1 MKLLLTLLFPLYLLS
16 YSKVALVIG
25 NKSYSSQT
33 ILKNPI
39 KDAKMI
45 RDRLE
50 AMDFEVLKVY
60 DGDMN
65 AIDKKLIEFGRL
77 AKKAKV
83 AVIFYAGHGIGY
95 GGKNYLIPINTQ
107 NLSVDNIQRKLVG
120 VSELQKKVAKAS
132 GFGVVFF
139 DACRSAYFTDAIE
152 GINSR
157 GNNRALVPPK
167 VSSRSNI
174 LVSFSTQ
181 AGTIAKDDVGGDH
194 SPYAIALD
202 EYLELS
208 KDIRLVVGSVGER
221 VAKLTQNNQTPI
233 SRSSLGGKEYK
244 LISARYI
251 PPTTTHTLTIYPT
264 PSNAKIY
271 IMGIKPKYRD
281 GIRLKAG
288 EYRVKVIAQGYKSK
302 TVDISLSKDSS
313 YSMELEKKR
322 VISSSKWI
330 TPTNSQ
336 CKGGKMYKGVC
347 QAKWKD
353 AKKICS
359 SLGGR
364 LSNIDELTAE
374 VEKCG
379 GEIANYGDSKWK
391 SIASKN
397 YTNKSYQAC
406 YKNNG
411 FSSLLDYY
419 WSSTTYKGDS
429 YNAWIVYFNYGYVR
443 NSYKDSNNFVRCVRA
458 GE

>member
-1 MKLLLTLLFPLYLLS
+1 MRLFLILLLPLYLLS

-33 ILKNPI
+33 VLQNPI

-45 RDRLE
+45 RDRLQ

-60 DGDMN
+60 DGDME
-65 AIDKKLIEFGRL
+65 AIDKKLIEFGRM
-77 AKKAKV
+77 AKKAEV

-107 NLSVDNIQRKLVG
+107 DLSVDNIQRKLVG

-132 GFGVVFF
+132 SFGVVFF

-157 GNNRALVPPK
+157 GNNRALVPPT

-181 AGTIAKDDVGGDH
+181 AGTIAKDDVGGEH

-202 EYLELS
+202 EKLELS

-221 VAKLTQNNQTPI
+221 VAQLTQNKQTPI
-233 SRSSLGGKEYK
+233 SRSSLGGREYK
-244 LISARYI
+244 LISAKN
-251 PPTTTHTLTIYPT
+251 T
-264 PSNAKIY
+264 A
-271 IMGIKPKYRD
+271 
-281 GIRLKAG
+281 
-288 EYRVKVIAQGYKSK
+288 
-302 TVDISLSKDSS
+302 
-313 YSMELEKKR
+313 
-322 VISSSKWI
+322 SSKWI

-336 CKGGKMYKGVC
+336 CKWGAMDNRVC
-347 QAKWKD
+347 SANWRE

-359 SLGGR
+359 ALGGR
-364 LSNIDELTAE
+364 LPTINELKGE
-374 VEKCG
+374 VTRCG
-379 GEIANYGDSKWK
+379 GENTTYGDSKWK
-391 SIASKN
+391 SIRDKN
-397 YTNKSYQAC
+397 IANKSYQSC

-411 FSSLLDYY
+411 FSSSLY
-419 WSSTTYKGDS
+419 WSSTTVASNTNY
-429 YNAWIVYFNYGYVR
+429 AWVVYFDFGNDNYYGKA
-443 NSYKDSNNFVRCVRA
+443 SSNFVRCVRA
-458 GE
+458 GQ